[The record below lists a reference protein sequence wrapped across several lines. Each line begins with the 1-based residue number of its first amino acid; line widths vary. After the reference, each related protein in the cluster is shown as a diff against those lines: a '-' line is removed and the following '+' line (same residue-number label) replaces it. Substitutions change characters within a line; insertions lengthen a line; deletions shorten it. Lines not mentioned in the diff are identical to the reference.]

1 MRGWVWLL
9 VVVVLGGVV
18 LLAAQAVP
26 GTTAD
31 AAHGGDKQMRLIY
44 LLVILAALSTG
55 VAARLQAKPGSTLAH
70 IGAWVLIFAA
80 VIMVYSFRN
89 DVGALQDRF
98 LAELVPGRGQ
108 TVEGGGAVAFP
119 RDEDGH
125 YHVYAT
131 ADGAEIPFM
140 IDTGATDVVLTPA
153 DARLMGLDPARLD
166 YTRVAD
172 TANGQVR
179 GAPILINNFKLGP
192 ITVQSLPAVVNEA
205 DMPISLLG
213 MEFLNR
219 LKSYRVEDDRLTLQQ

>member
-1 MRGWVWLL
+1 
-9 VVVVLGGVV
+9 
-18 LLAAQAVP
+18 
-26 GTTAD
+26 
-31 AAHGGDKQMRLIY
+31 
-44 LLVILAALSTG
+44 
-55 VAARLQAKPGSTLAH
+55 
-70 IGAWVLIFAA
+70 
-80 VIMVYSFRN
+80 
-89 DVGALQDRF
+89 
-98 LAELVPGRGQ
+98 
-108 TVEGGGAVAFP
+108 
-119 RDEDGH
+119 
-125 YHVYAT
+125 
-131 ADGAEIPFM
+131 M